1 MIPFRTVRKKI
12 GDLLIERRIITK
24 AQLDQ
29 ALEEQRKKG
38 GYLSQHLI
46 NLGFA
51 TPLDIAICLSNQY
64 NFAYLPL
71 KNYSIS
77 PETLELIPLKWIKI
91 YTLIPVDKIG
101 DVLTVAMADPLN
113 EGVIQMLH
121 QITNCEIEVFVSTYS
136 ELNEAITKYYGEKL
150 QDLKEAYLDA
160 KDLGKIRTA
169 NDFIQTKVYNGP
181 ERREY
186 VRINKKLDIT
196 FYFHGKNFHYQTKD
210 MSYGGVCFI
219 ASVFIPIDANLAC
232 KIYLHDN
239 QQNPIDVVMNILRVQ
254 AQDRTGDAET
264 HKLSEQT
271 FETAGIFEFITAED
285 RESLV
290 AFLKENIP

>member
-1 MIPFRTVRKKI
+1 MMPFRTVRKKI
-12 GDLLIERRIITK
+12 GDLLLERRIINPE
-24 AQLDQ
+24 QLRQ

-51 TPLDIAICLSNQY
+51 TPLDIAVCLSNQY

-71 KNYSIS
+71 KNYIIS
-77 PETLELIPLKWIKI
+77 KDVLDIIPLKWIKI
-91 YTLIPVDKIG
+91 YSLIPVDKIG

-121 QITNCEIEVFVSTYS
+121 QITNCEIEVFVSTYDEINDTIS
-136 ELNEAITKYYGEKL
+136 RYYGEKL

-160 KDLGKIRTA
+160 KDLGKIMTA
-169 NDFIQTKVYNGP
+169 NDFIQTKVYSGP

-186 VRINKKLDIT
+186 VRINKELPIT
-196 FYFHGKNFHYQTKD
+196 YYIHGKAFQSKTKNI
-210 MSYGGVCFI
+210 SYGGVCFL
-219 ASVFIPIDANLAC
+219 SNVFIPIDTNLAC
-232 KIYLHDN
+232 KIYLKDKH
-239 QQNPIDVVMNILRVQ
+239 NPIDVVMNILRVQ
-254 AQDRTGDAET
+254 AQDRTGEGGAQQ
-264 HKLSEQT
+264 LSEQAY
-271 FETAGIFEFITAED
+271 ETAGIFEFITAED